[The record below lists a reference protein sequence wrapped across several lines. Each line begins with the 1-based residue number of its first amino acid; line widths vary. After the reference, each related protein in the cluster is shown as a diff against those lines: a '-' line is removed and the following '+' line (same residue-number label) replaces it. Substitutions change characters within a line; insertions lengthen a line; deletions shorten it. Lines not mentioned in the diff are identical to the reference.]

1 MASAYVSKATKQKLQ
16 NIEDLKINKK
26 TNLFDH
32 CLGGL
37 STDLYELQ
45 EQPADL
51 FKQGTL
57 IVIFAD
63 SQKSAKWTILK
74 AFQNCSFT
82 SSAAFVKYTKV
93 SCHVFCLFFY
103 KSYVV
108 YLDYITGANRCS
120 GIIICM
126 IQGEHSRTVTGWL
139 PQLKLPLNI
148 LFFFLMCKPNS
159 SWSCVQC
166 WLWSLVQG
174 GANGGRF
181 PVSKVCFLVCP
192 SEVRDQSGVW
202 V

>member
-1 MASAYVSKATKQKLQ
+1 MASAYVSKATEQKLQ

-93 SCHVFCLFFY
+93 SCHVFCLFFLQELCCLFRLY
-103 KSYVV
+103 YRSEP
-108 YLDYITGANRCS
+108 LFRDYNLYDTRRTFKNCNRMVTS
-120 GIIICM
+120 AETAIKYII
-126 IQGEHSRTVTGWL
+126 
-139 PQLKLPLNI
+139 
-148 LFFFLMCKPNS
+148 FFPN
-159 SWSCVQC
+159 V
-166 WLWSLVQG
+166 
-174 GANGGRF
+174 
-181 PVSKVCFLVCP
+181 
-192 SEVRDQSGVW
+192 
-202 V
+202 